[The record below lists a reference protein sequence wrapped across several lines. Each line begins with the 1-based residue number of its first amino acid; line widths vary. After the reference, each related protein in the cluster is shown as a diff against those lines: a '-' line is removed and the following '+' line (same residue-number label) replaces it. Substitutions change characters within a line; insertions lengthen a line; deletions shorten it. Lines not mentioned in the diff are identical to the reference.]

1 MTLKILQEV
10 TEWKV
15 QYRQPNHV
23 YLVLGDRAVAY
34 SQWGESQ
41 PQYFQQPQRLDR
53 RGRRFVEAAENS
65 WGFDLSVG
73 VTQEPQQPPR
83 GQTWQVSGSKGQ
95 TYVVSRD
102 RDQWS
107 CTCPGYVFR
116 RKCRHVTEQQQ
127 KEQLS
132 LG

>member
-23 YLVLGDRAVAY
+23 YLVSGDRAVAY

-53 RGRRFVEAAENS
+53 RGRRFVEATENS

-73 VTQEPQQPPR
+73 PAQEPQHPPR
-83 GQTWQVSGSKGQ
+83 GQIWQVLGSKGQ
-95 TYVVSRD
+95 TYMVSLD

-107 CTCPGYVFR
+107 CTCPGNVFR
-116 RKCRHVTEQQQ
+116 RKCRHVDNIKTSQ
-127 KEQLS
+127 S
-132 LG
+132 V